1 MVKYS
6 CETCQKTFTQKGH
19 LKDHQARKR
28 PCKKDNTIEA
38 LVEQK
43 VKEALLKTDKR
54 VVKFDTITLPQVQS
68 TRMDYSKKTR
78 EELISICK
86 EKSVKGY
93 SGKKKDEIIKLLTST
108 IAEVLPEKIYR
119 LNYIGSKFQLLEWI
133 TDNIKEKTGWT
144 SFSNKT
150 IGDLFAGTGI
160 VSYHFRK
167 NMARVISNDAE
178 LYSSIITHAFTRS
191 LYTDKCKK
199 LIDEFQKE
207 IQDNKHSTTNG
218 FITTHYSPQG
228 STERKFFTIENAK
241 RIDYIRN
248 KLETIKDTVSEDEYK
263 FILASIL
270 LSADAVSNVPAVYGC
285 FLKNFKTKAV
295 KTLTLSPIH
304 NNTIVPVA
312 DSKTSN
318 SDVLNT
324 EFLSSFET
332 DLVYLDPPYN
342 ERQYSKNYFPLN
354 IISKTPEQLLTELP
368 LKGKTGI
375 PTDCFISPFCKKG
388 ESVEKA
394 FDTLFRQLKTKWIFL
409 SYSSES
415 IVSKEKMLEIMNKYG
430 TASVIERDYKRFKSF
445 EYNKDVE
452 IKEYLFC
459 LKVNNA

>member
-19 LKDHQARKR
+19 LKDHQTRKR

-119 LNYIGSKFQLLEWI
+119 LNYIGSKFQLLDWI

-207 IQDNKHSTTNG
+207 IQDNKHSIANG

-248 KLETIKDTVSEDEYK
+248 KLETIKDTMSEDEYK

-304 NNTIVPVA
+304 NNTIAPVA
-312 DSKTSN
+312 GSKTSN

-324 EFLSSFET
+324 EFLSSFES

-354 IISKTPEQLLTELP
+354 IIAKTPGQLLTELP

-394 FDTLFRQLKTKWIFL
+394 FETLFRQLKTKWIFL

-445 EYNKDVE
+445 EYNKGTTTQ
-452 IKEYLFC
+452 EYLFC
-459 LKVNNA
+459 LKK